1 MMCAQL
7 SCLKTKKICLF
18 MFVFLHYHQTWPFFF
33 LLVYIRQTNHLPFL
47 YSLFGT
53 NSAIKFNLVLQLIW
67 TNQTSKL
74 NFAFESRRVHWKSII
89 SNKSFSHVTLA
100 HVSPKMNNLSNI
112 LQSDPF
118 FSFFFFLFN
127 LYHNFLLNPIYWKNY
142 VHHSNN
148 LPIFAFPISIYILHL
163 DKWWNSTYDHNQIK
177 ELHSPT
183 PQGIK

>member
-1 MMCAQL
+1 MSVYVCVSAL
-7 SCLKTKKICLF
+7 SSNMT
-18 MFVFLHYHQTWPFFF
+18 FFC
-33 LLVYIRQTNHLPFL
+33 LLVYVRQTNHLLFR

-74 NFAFESRRVHWKSII
+74 NFAFESSRVHWKSII

-100 HVSPKMNNLSNI
+100 HVSPEMNNLSNI

-118 FSFFFFLFN
+118 VSIFFN

-148 LPIFAFPISIYILHL
+148 LPILHFQFLSISCILISDEIQL
-163 DKWWNSTYDHNQIK
+163 MITTK
-177 ELHSPT
+177 
-183 PQGIK
+183 